1 MFTYLVHADKCEG
14 VNVMIFSWWICTEP
28 TNYCPSKS
36 VTSAPVHWKVGIE
49 KTIWK
54 FDVSTWPFIL
64 SWTIK
69 SSEETRVPCTEG
81 LNNTV
86 HEVPLI

>member
-49 KTIWK
+49 KNY
-54 FDVSTWPFIL
+54 L
-64 SWTIK
+64 
-69 SSEETRVPCTEG
+69 
-81 LNNTV
+81 
-86 HEVPLI
+86 EVRRQHVTFYSIVNH